1 MAMKAS
7 RFQNWML
14 TTHLYRFPASVKYS
28 LFPQMINLALTL
40 DAVSLC
46 IFGKEP
52 KGEEVISEPKML
64 DILVFKRF
72 FGQQFSEQL

>member
-1 MAMKAS
+1 
-7 RFQNWML
+7 
-14 TTHLYRFPASVKYS
+14 
-28 LFPQMINLALTL
+28 MINLALTL

-72 FGQQFSEQL
+72 FGQQFPEKIVI